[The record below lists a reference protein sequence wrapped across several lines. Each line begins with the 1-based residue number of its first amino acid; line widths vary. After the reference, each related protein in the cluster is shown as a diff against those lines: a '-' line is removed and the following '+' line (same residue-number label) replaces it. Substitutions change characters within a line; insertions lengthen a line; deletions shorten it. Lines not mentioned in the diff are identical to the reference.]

1 MRILLLYISIILT
14 SCTSSPDSTELTKPV
29 ITPDYELS
37 IAPEQ
42 KALLI
47 LFPCFPCDA
56 ANTNTEF
63 EIVEAC
69 RAKNISVLLM
79 NFNLHL
85 SMTSDE
91 KATISSLLISTLE
104 KYKIPMNNTYIG
116 GFSSGGNVT
125 VLLSDYLI
133 KENLPLQP
141 RGIFIVD
148 SPIDL
153 YQLYTVAQANI
164 KADFSEVS
172 VTEAKWIIDKFNIE
186 FGSPD
191 TAMGAYIKNSPY
203 IAATH
208 SPLNTS
214 HLKDLKIRLYTEPDT
229 LWWQENRHVTYEQMN
244 AFALE
249 NLAIDL
255 KAGGAKNVEFITTKN
270 KGYRANGDRHPHSW
284 AIVDKADLISW
295 ILE

>member
-1 MRILLLYISIILT
+1 MRILLFCISIILT
-14 SCTSSPDSTELTKPV
+14 SCTDSPNSKELSKPI
-29 ITPDYELS
+29 ITADYELS
-37 IAPEQ
+37 IAPKQ

-47 LFPCFPCDA
+47 LFPCLPCDA
-56 ANTNTEF
+56 QNTNTEF
-63 EIVEAC
+63 DIDAAC
-69 RAKNISVLLM
+69 RAKNISVLRM
-79 NFNLHL
+79 NFNMHL
-85 SMTSDE
+85 SMTEEE

-104 KYKIPMNNTYIG
+104 EHNIPMNNTFIG

-125 VLLSDYLI
+125 LLISDYL
-133 KENLPLQP
+133 KTENLSLQP
-141 RGIFIVD
+141 KGVFIVD

-164 KADFSEVS
+164 KENYSEVS
-172 VTEAKWIIDKFNIE
+172 VTEAKWIIERFNTQ

-191 TAMGAYIKNSPY
+191 TAMGAYIQNSPY

-214 HLKDLKIRLYTEPDT
+214 HLRDLKVRLYTEPDT
-229 LWWQENRHVTYEQMN
+229 AWWQENRHVTYEQIN
-244 AFALE
+244 AYALA
-249 NLAIDL
+249 NLAQDL
-255 KAGGAKNVEFITTKN
+255 KNAGAKGVEYITTKN

-284 AIVDKADLISW
+284 SIVDKAELISW